1 MVEVILG
8 LTLFVKRHDLLDAG
22 DLYGVNLLDVYFQC
36 TCRMYRCE
44 TANALLVCTVYIH
57 CGNAL

>member
-8 LTLFVKRHDLLDAG
+8 LTRFVKRHDLLEAG

-36 TCRMYRCE
+36 SCRMYRCE
-44 TANALLVCTVYIH
+44 ILKYSVKQQVHY
-57 CGNAL
+57 